1 MEQQQQSEAE
11 LAREKVE
18 ELESALDDEKRKRD
32 ACEQQIQQ
40 HLQVWTTKLSFEN
53 GKYFYNKINFFHL
66 LALNSLTL
74 KYDKIM
80 IHEGTSFSYSPRLD
94 CRAWAELF
102 KAGLR

>member
-53 GKYFYNKINFFHL
+53 GNIFTVK
-66 LALNSLTL
+66 
-74 KYDKIM
+74 
-80 IHEGTSFSYSPRLD
+80 
-94 CRAWAELF
+94 
-102 KAGLR
+102 